1 MKRRFLVL
9 LISLCLGLPGL
20 IQGQIIKGALLG
32 GFTLTQVDGDEV
44 YGFKKAGLTGGAA
57 AIIPFSDQ
65 WSVSLETTYIQKG
78 AYQSPQ
84 YLDSLSFEYRIKLD
98 YVEVPVMLHY
108 TDKDVV
114 TAGLGFAWG
123 RLVNVQ
129 EWEHG
134 RKVAE
139 TTLLGG
145 PYDRDD
151 FSILADIRFRL
162 RGRLHFNTRY
172 AYSLD
177 KIRTRDFRVG
187 TQSFSRDQF
196 NNVISF
202 RLIYIFNEDLPLQ
215 RRKEE

>member
-1 MKRRFLVL
+1 ML
-9 LISLCLGLPGL
+9 
-20 IQGQIIKGALLG
+20 QGQIIRGALLG

-44 YGFKKAGLTGGAA
+44 YGFHKLGLSGGAA
-57 AIIPFSDQ
+57 AIIPFGEK
-65 WSVSLETTYIQKG
+65 WSISLETTYIQKG

-84 YLDSLSFEYRIKLD
+84 YNDSLSFEYKIKLD
-98 YVEVPVMLHY
+98 YAEVPVMIHY

-134 RKVAE
+134 KRVSG

-145 PYDRDD
+145 PYKRDD
-151 FSILADIRFRL
+151 YSFLADIRFRL
-162 RGRLHFNTRY
+162 RGRIHFNARY
-172 AYSLD
+172 AYSLG
-177 KIRTRDFRVG
+177 KIRSREFTVG
-187 TQSFSRDQF
+187 TQRFIREQY
-196 NNVISF
+196 NNVIAF

-215 RRKEE
+215 NRRKE